1 MTNDAKTKG
10 TGTRGFKDLTKGTKT
25 KEYKD
30 LTNDTKGAETQK
42 KVERPDKGYKRQ
54 RSPNT

>member
-42 KVERPDKGYKRQ
+42 R
-54 RSPNT
+54 

>member
-1 MTNDAKTKG
+1 MTNVAKTKG
-10 TGTRGFKDLTKGTKT
+10 TETRGFKDLTKGTKT

-42 KVERPDKGYKRQ
+42 R
-54 RSPNT
+54 